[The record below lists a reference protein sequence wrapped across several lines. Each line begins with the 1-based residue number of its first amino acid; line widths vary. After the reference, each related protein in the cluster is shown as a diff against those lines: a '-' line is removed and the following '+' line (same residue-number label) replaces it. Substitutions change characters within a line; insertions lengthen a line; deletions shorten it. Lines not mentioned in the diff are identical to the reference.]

1 MLRKDASKGST
12 PTAVALALFLL
23 IFTVVTVYLFVAK
36 TWWFPAAI
44 NQMGREIDDQF
55 MRTLW
60 ITGVVFVLSQIAL
73 GWAVFRFRG
82 RGQRATYN
90 RGNNMMEAVWTLAT
104 AVLFI
109 GLGLYGQSVWA
120 GLHFTGAA
128 PDAVQVE
135 VTGQQFAWNFRYAGP
150 DGKFGKTDPA
160 LMSDSGG
167 NPLGIDPKDPD
178 GKDDLVL
185 PVVAVPV
192 NREVELILRSKDV
205 THSFFV
211 RELRLKQDLVP
222 GMVIRI
228 HFKAEQ
234 VGRYEI
240 ACAELC
246 GLGHQRMRSFLQVM
260 SAEDYE
266 KWLRDQA
273 EQNQE

>member
-1 MLRKDASKGST
+1 MLRKNAWKGST
-12 PTAVALALFLL
+12 TTAVALALFLL
-23 IFTVVTVYLFVAK
+23 ILTGVTVYLFIAK
-36 TWWFPAAI
+36 TWWFPPSI
-44 NQMGREIDDQF
+44 NQMGREIDAQF

-60 ITGVVFVLSQIAL
+60 ITGVVFVLSQLAL
-73 GWAVFRFRG
+73 GWAVFRYRS

-90 RGNNMMEAVWTLAT
+90 HGHNLMEIVWTAAT
-104 AVLFI
+104 AVVFL
-109 GLGLYGQSVWA
+109 GLGLYGQAVWA
-120 GLHFTGAA
+120 GLHITGRPQGAL
-128 PDAVQVE
+128 QIE
-135 VTGQQFAWNFRYAGP
+135 VTGQQFAWNVRYPGA
-150 DGKFGKTDPA
+150 DGKFGATSPT

-167 NPLGIDPKDPD
+167 NPVGIDPNDPA

-185 PVVAVPV
+185 PVMAVPV
-192 NREVELILRSKDV
+192 NRDVELILRSKDV

-222 GMVIRI
+222 GMIIRI

-246 GLGHQRMRSFLQVM
+246 GLGHQRMRSFLQVL

-273 EQNQE
+273 EQDEE

>member
-1 MLRKDASKGST
+1 MLRKNAWKGST
-12 PTAVALALFLL
+12 TTAVALALFLL
-23 IFTVVTVYLFVAK
+23 ILTGVTVYLFIAK
-36 TWWFPAAI
+36 TWWFPEAI
-44 NQMGREIDDQF
+44 NQMGREIDAQF

-60 ITGVVFVLSQIAL
+60 ITGVVFVLSQLAL
-73 GWAVFRFRG
+73 GWAVFRYRS

-90 RGNNMMEAVWTLAT
+90 HGNNLMEIVWTAAT
-104 AVLFI
+104 AVVFI
-109 GLGLYGQSVWA
+109 GLGLYGQAVWA
-120 GLHFTGAA
+120 GLHITGAPQGA
-128 PDAVQVE
+128 LQIE
-135 VTGQQFAWNFRYAGP
+135 ITGQQFAWNIRYPGA
-150 DGKFGKTDPA
+150 DGKFGATSPT

-167 NPLGIDPKDPD
+167 NPVGIDPNDPA
-178 GKDDLVL
+178 GQDDLVL
-185 PVVAVPV
+185 PVMAVPV
-192 NREVELILRSKDV
+192 NRDVELILRSKDV

-222 GMVIRI
+222 GMIIRV

-273 EQNQE
+273 EQDQE